1 MLNLIDGLRISDN
14 PITKDRIGKKK
25 RRNKDGKD
33 EGYVYD
39 GLVVD
44 YTKFC
49 NLTKGMLQ
57 NANAI
62 RQKSLKAAASPR
74 PIHTTHTRMGFENAR
89 LSSERPSA
97 SEFSRSGLNST
108 TNAPFLPSTPIV
120 ASMQQ
125 TGNIRSPMN

>member
-1 MLNLIDGLRISDN
+1 MAMLNLIDGLRISDN
-14 PITKDRIGKKK
+14 PITKDRIGKK

-49 NLTKGMLQ
+49 NLTKGMLK

-62 RQKSLKAAASPR
+62 R
-74 PIHTTHTRMGFENAR
+74 
-89 LSSERPSA
+89 
-97 SEFSRSGLNST
+97 
-108 TNAPFLPSTPIV
+108 
-120 ASMQQ
+120 
-125 TGNIRSPMN
+125 